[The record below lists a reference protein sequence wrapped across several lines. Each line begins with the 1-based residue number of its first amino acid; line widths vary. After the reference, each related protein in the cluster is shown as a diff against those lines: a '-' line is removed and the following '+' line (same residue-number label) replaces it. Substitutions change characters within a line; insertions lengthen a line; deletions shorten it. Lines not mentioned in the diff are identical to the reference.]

1 MKFIDKKK
9 IYQATLIIGLLV
21 LIISFIFRYSYINI
35 FGFDRPL
42 MFASML
48 CAGLG
53 TIGAIIALIDGVN
66 KHLGDKILLLAML
79 NLIMAFTYPI
89 LITTEKALEPAQN
102 PYITTA
108 PKKGNSTKF
117 KRDSSFIIEGE
128 LYKFPLSL
136 ADFKKNGFT
145 YSLNEKDGKLVAT
158 ISRVG
163 DSFDPKPTW
172 FTDGINNEVYRE
184 FYLLE
189 AFYDLDTDKEK
200 IENTVIKEL
209 TASVINNNRDFE
221 TMGIKLED
229 SVYDIKKNFGE
240 ALTEDPKNDSATIK
254 AYYLKTNDGYTIK
267 LNALNGTVQSID
279 IY

>member
-1 MKFIDKKK
+1 MKYINKKK
-9 IYQATLIIGLLV
+9 IYQGTLIIGLLI
-21 LIISFIFRYSYINI
+21 LIISFIFRYSYIDI
-35 FGFDRPL
+35 LGFDRPL
-42 MFASML
+42 MLASIL
-48 CAGLG
+48 CGALG

-66 KHLGDKILLLAML
+66 KNFGEKILLLAML
-79 NLIMAFTYPI
+79 NLLMAFTYPI
-89 LITTEKALEPAQN
+89 LVTTEKALTPAQN
-102 PYITTA
+102 PYVTTA

-128 LYKFPLSL
+128 IYKFPVKL
-136 ADFKKNGFT
+136 ADFRKNGFT
-145 YSLNEKDGKLVAT
+145 YSLDEKDGKLVAT
-158 ISRVG
+158 ISRIG
-163 DSFDPKPTW
+163 DSFDPEPTW

-189 AFYDLDTDKEK
+189 AFYDLDTSREN

-229 SVYDIKKNFGE
+229 SVYDIKKKFE
-240 ALTEDPKNDSATIK
+240 DKLTEDPGNESTTMKS
-254 AYYLKTNDGYTIK
+254 YYLKTNDGYTVK
-267 LNALNGTVQSID
+267 LNALNGIIQSID

>member
-1 MKFIDKKK
+1 MKYINKKK
-9 IYQATLIIGLLV
+9 IYQGTLIIGLLI
-21 LIISFIFRYSYINI
+21 LIISFIFRYSYIDI
-35 FGFDRPL
+35 LGFDRPL
-42 MFASML
+42 MLASIV
-48 CAGLG
+48 CGALG

-66 KHLGDKILLLAML
+66 KNFGEKILLLAML
-79 NLIMAFTYPI
+79 NLLMAFTYPI
-89 LITTEKALEPAQN
+89 LVTTEKALTPAQN
-102 PYITTA
+102 PYVTTA

-128 LYKFPLSL
+128 IYKFPVKL
-136 ADFKKNGFT
+136 ADFRKNGFT
-145 YSLNEKDGKLVAT
+145 YSLDEKDGKLVAT
-158 ISRVG
+158 ISRIG
-163 DSFDPKPTW
+163 DSFDPEPTW

-189 AFYDLDTDKEK
+189 AFYDLDTSREN

-229 SVYDIKKNFGE
+229 SVYDIKKKFE
-240 ALTEDPKNDSATIK
+240 DKLTEDPGNESTTMKS
-254 AYYLKTNDGYTIK
+254 YYLKTNDGYTVK
-267 LNALNGTVQSID
+267 LNALNGIIQSID